1 MATTP
6 SLLAQAISTEQKRHD
21 AALAAI
27 ESRAPDIYT
36 LERLVRALQA
46 RGWKAEALVEPRLYG
61 NNGAVE
67 LVLLLS
73 CSEGEL
79 FDVMEYLAADGVG
92 IARKVTGDMGRSREY
107 ALKLSTFGVRLQAYV
122 HVRARAAA

>member
-1 MATTP
+1 MTTKRG
-6 SLLAQAISTEQKRHD
+6 LLEQAIFEENKRHD

-27 ESRAPDIYT
+27 QSRAPDISV

-46 RGWKAEALVEPRLYG
+46 RGWRAEALVEPRRYG
-61 NNGAVE
+61 LNAAIE

-79 FDVMEYLAADGVG
+79 LDVMEYLTAEG
-92 IARKVTGDMGRSREY
+92 IHVARGGERRYSREY
-107 ALKLSTFGVRLQAYV
+107 ALRLATFTVRMNAYV
-122 HVRARAAA
+122 HTPARVAA

>member
-1 MATTP
+1 MTTKRG
-6 SLLAQAISTEQKRHD
+6 LFEQAIFEENKRHD

-27 ESRAPDIYT
+27 QSRAPDISV

-46 RGWKAEALVEPRLYG
+46 RGWRAEALVEPRRYG
-61 NNGAVE
+61 LNAAID

-79 FDVMEYLAADGVG
+79 LDVMEYLTADGIHV
-92 IARKVTGDMGRSREY
+92 ARKVTGDIGCSREY
-107 ALKLSTFGVRLQAYV
+107 ALRLATFTVRMNAYV
-122 HVRARAAA
+122 HTPARVAA